1 MVKTELHKTRE
12 DGVKLYRSYSDSGL
26 IIRQVAT
33 GTQYEEAI
41 DVEGAGYT
49 YEETDTPAEVEPPS
63 LEERVD
69 ALEDAINGSTVS
81 AAALTSMLYV
91 SRLTLAGQTV
101 DTDDKRIRASGL
113 YEDWAAGKYAVGDIR
128 NAEGQTWEC
137 FQAHDNAV
145 YPDIKPGGSS
155 WFTFWRP
162 LHGKSQ
168 KTARPFVPVQ
178 GAHDMYRAG
187 EWMIWTD
194 GGYYE
199 CLSDTNFSPTD
210 NPSAWAKRA

>member
-1 MVKTELHKTRE
+1 MEYCIVE
-12 DGVKLYRSYSDSGL
+12 DGV
-26 IIRQVAT
+26 IVNMIVA
-33 GTQYEEAI
+33 EADFAAEI
-41 DVEGAGYT
+41 GALPGYDGAAIGGA
-49 YEETDTPAEVEPPS
+49 YDPPEPEPEPETPT

-69 ALEDAINGSTVS
+69 ALEDAINGSASPAGQIS
-81 AAALTSMLYV
+81 AEALTSMLYV
-91 SRLTLAGQTV
+91 SRLTLAGETV

-113 YEDWAAGKYAVGDIR
+113 YEDWTAGAYAVGDIR

-145 YPDIKPGGSS
+145 YPDIKPGAAA

-162 LHGKSQ
+162 LHGKSRE
-168 KTARPFVPVQ
+168 TARPFVAVQ

-194 GGYYE
+194 GDYYE

>member
-1 MVKTELHKTRE
+1 MEYCIVE
-12 DGVKLYRSYSDSGL
+12 DGVIVN
-26 IIRQVAT
+26 IIVS
-33 GTQYEEAI
+33 EADFAAEI
-41 DVEGAGYT
+41 GAQPGYDGAAIGGA
-49 YEETDTPAEVEPPS
+49 YNPPEPEPEPPT

-69 ALEDAINGSTVS
+69 ALEEAVNGGTSPAGQISTE
-81 AAALTSMLYV
+81 ALTSMLYV
-91 SRLTLAGQTV
+91 SRLTLAGETV

-128 NAEGQTWEC
+128 NAEGHTWEC
-137 FQAHDNAV
+137 FQAHDNDV
-145 YPDIKPGGSS
+145 YPDIKPGSS
-155 WFTFWRP
+155 AWFTFWRP
-162 LHGKSQ
+162 LHGTSRE
-168 KTARPFVPVQ
+168 TARPFVPAQ

-194 GGYYE
+194 GDYYE

>member
-1 MVKTELHKTRE
+1 MEYCIVE
-12 DGVKLYRSYSDSGL
+12 DGV
-26 IIRQVAT
+26 IVNMIVA
-33 GTQYEEAI
+33 EADFAGEI
-41 DVEGAGYT
+41 GALPAYDGAAIGGAYT
-49 YEETDTPAEVEPPS
+49 PPPPEPEPPT

-69 ALEDAINGSTVS
+69 ALEEAVNGGTSPAGQISTK
-81 AAALTSMLYV
+81 ALTSMLYV
-91 SRLTLAGQTV
+91 SRLTLAGETV

-113 YEDWAAGKYAVGDIR
+113 YEDWAAGSFAVGDIR

-145 YPDIKPGGSS
+145 YPDIKPDGSS

-162 LHGKSQ
+162 LHGKSRE
-168 KTARPFVPVQ
+168 TARPFVPVQ

>member
-1 MVKTELHKTRE
+1 MEYCIVE
-12 DGVKLYRSYSDSGL
+12 DGVIVN
-26 IIRQVAT
+26 IIVS
-33 GTQYEEAI
+33 EADFAAKI
-41 DVEGAGYT
+41 GAQPGYDGAAIGGA
-49 YEETDTPAEVEPPS
+49 YNPPEPEPEPPT